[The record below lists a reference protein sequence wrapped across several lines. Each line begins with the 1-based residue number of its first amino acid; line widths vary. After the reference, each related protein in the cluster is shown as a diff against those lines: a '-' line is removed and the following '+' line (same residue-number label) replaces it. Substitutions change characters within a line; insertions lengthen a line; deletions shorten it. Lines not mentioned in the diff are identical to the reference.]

1 MRAAPIPDEA
11 IWEGARRVV
20 FTAPDG
26 DLTNPDIAP
35 VEVLVDKGGVTG
47 TCRINV
53 RCVLE
58 PGDTEKLNAGGT
70 VWLSIYGHQLPPFS
84 LDVVGPDVQAD
95 DKEQRA

>member
-1 MRAAPIPDEA
+1 MRPAPIPDEA

-35 VEVLVDKGGVTG
+35 VEVLTDQVGDTG
-47 TCRINV
+47 QCRVNV

-58 PGDTEKLNAGGT
+58 EGDLDKLAAGGT
-70 VWLSIYGHQLPPFS
+70 VWLSIHGHHLHPFS
-84 LDVVGPDVQAD
+84 LDVVGPDGQ
-95 DKEQRA
+95 